1 MPNCV
6 QEYIAIVCSICT
18 NDDKYIMLWLE
29 QINQTIQD
37 LTKALKLVIVLN
49 WQSVRNRFDTRSH
62 IESSWFDIAI
72 LAWINDYILM
82 KQWDVITYPD
92 NPDPDSTG
100 G

>member
-6 QEYIAIVCSICT
+6 LEYIAIVCSICT

-49 WQSVRNRFDTRSH
+49 
-62 IESSWFDIAI
+62 
-72 LAWINDYILM
+72 
-82 KQWDVITYPD
+82 
-92 NPDPDSTG
+92 
-100 G
+100 